1 VGGVSAARTAAG
13 IWLAGAAVYL
23 ISEAIA
29 AASVPGYSYVADYI
43 SDLGSMAIMNIGAFV
58 LHGTLFLA
66 GAVVIARACP
76 ILGWAGWGFVL
87 AAAANAIGN
96 ILVGTF
102 RSGAAEATS
111 HINWH
116 VIGAGMAIMG
126 GNTAVIIAGIVSRR
140 FGAPRSYRRASVLIG
155 VVGIGCLLVLVIDG
169 VNGSRLLPV
178 GVLERGS
185 VYSIVVWEIMTAVAI
200 LCRRTSDFGVP
211 SSAQRN

>member
-1 VGGVSAARTAAG
+1 
-13 IWLAGAAVYL
+13 VYL

-43 SDLGSMAIMNIGAFV
+43 SDLGSVAIMNIGAFM

-76 ILGWAGWGFVL
+76 TLGWAGWGFVL

-102 RSGAAEATS
+102 RNGAAVATS

-116 VIGAGMAIMG
+116 VIGAGMAIIG
-126 GNTAVIIAGIVSRR
+126 GNTAVIIAGIVTRR

-185 VYSIVVWEIMTAVAI
+185 VYSIVVWEIMTGVI
-200 LCRRTSDFGVP
+200 LCSRTSDFGVL